1 MQWRLDKSNAQ
12 LPQVDCDGKN
22 QNFPCFAAVSLFP
35 NKEANQS
42 FPNFAPAYEST
53 QTGCE
58 SRTDWVRD
66 VREYETTYNATR
78 VPCDSRAMPLTRNK
92 NYTRYMTVFFNAY
105 GNCKIILEIVIQN
118 KQYTKSVF
126 SSLHERGTKKVWAP
140 KSNRKANHH
149 IPRSFVPNSLYT
161 LYANFTKLNFV

>member
-22 QNFPCFAAVSLFP
+22 QNFPCFAALSLFP

-78 VPCDSRAMPLTRNK
+78 VSCDSRATPLTRNK
-92 NYTRYMTVFFNAY
+92 NYTRYMTVFFSAY
-105 GNCKIILEIVIQN
+105 GNCKIILETVIQN
-118 KQYTKSVF
+118 KQYTKEIRFFVTSRAWNKKSL
-126 SSLHERGTKKVWAP
+126 SSQKQS
-140 KSNRKANHH
+140 KSKPSYSALFC
-149 IPRSFVPNSLYT
+149 SK
-161 LYANFTKLNFV
+161 FTIYIVR

>member
-12 LPQVDCDGKN
+12 LPQIDCDGKN

-35 NKEANQS
+35 NKEARQS
-42 FPNFAPAYEST
+42 FPNFVPAYEST

-78 VPCDSRAMPLTRNK
+78 VSCDSRATWPCFSMH
-92 NYTRYMTVFFNAY
+92 TVTVRSYWKLWF
-105 GNCKIILEIVIQN
+105 KINSIL
-118 KQYTKSVF
+118 KKSVF
-126 SSLHERGTKKVWAP
+126 LSLHERGTKKSLSSQKQS
-140 KSNRKANHH
+140 KSKPSYSALFC
-149 IPRSFVPNSLYT
+149 SK
-161 LYANFTKLNFV
+161 FTIYIVR